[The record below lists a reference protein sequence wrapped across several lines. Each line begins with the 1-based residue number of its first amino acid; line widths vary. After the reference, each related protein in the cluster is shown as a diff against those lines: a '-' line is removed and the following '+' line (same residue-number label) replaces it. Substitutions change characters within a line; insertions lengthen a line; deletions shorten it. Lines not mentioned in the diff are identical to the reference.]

1 MTTDGCTSHPR
12 QRGVFILG
20 ITFVLLLLLV
30 FAPTR
35 WGTRSSVVQAA
46 PDVPTNSIV
55 INEFAAKGTEWVELY
70 NASPITQTLAG
81 WYLTD
86 AGACGTPTSAFTT
99 TLTPGA
105 FFVVNSGDAG
115 ANFNLS
121 NTGATLRLCDGAD
134 TEVDRV
140 AYGTAGGA
148 PIGPSTGVATY
159 STARVVDGQDTNN
172 DAADWNLDKTPTP
185 GAPNDVPA
193 TALGSSILID
203 EVDVYPASGND
214 MLELYNPTTS
224 PITVTGW
231 WISDGDD
238 FAQIVGTVV
247 VPAGGIV
254 ALDMSTDVQ
263 SEDFGV
269 NFTSTDVAYLFD
281 ANRVRVDQLGWSGE
295 FEDGCF
301 ARIPD
306 GAGPNDGYDW
316 TSSGGGSTLLDL
328 PCSLGALNGGP
339 VVINEFAAKGTEW
352 VELYNRSPMTLT
364 LTGWYLTDATCGGTT
379 NPITS
384 TTPITPG
391 GLFVVNNN
399 DPGDNFSLN
408 NSGDTLLLCTD
419 ANAIADIV
427 SYGNVGSAPLASA
440 SLAQYA
446 TARVQD
452 GVRTG
457 DDAAD
462 WNVDRTPT
470 MGMPNDVAGTAL
482 GSSVVL
488 NEIDV
493 FPTSGNDMLELY
505 NPTSMPITVTGWWI
519 SDGDD
524 WAVITSSIVITP
536 GGFATL
542 EEGVDWQA
550 ENTGVDFDSTDVA
563 YLFDATFT
571 RLDQIGWSGEFE
583 DNCFARVPDG
593 AGPHNGYDWTSS
605 GGGSTWLDQTCTLG
619 STNVPPAPSGAL
631 VVGKATSGL
640 AVIGETHSFTIT
652 ISTGANDVPN
662 VVLTDTLP
670 VSTTYVADSSGIT
683 PTMAA
688 PGVYVWSFGTVPMSS
703 TITFNLTV
711 TIDANVAPGTVL
723 TNTVTVSSDLVG
735 DDPSDNTA
743 QASTTAWPLVSIQQ
757 IQQVSDPATNDA
769 SPLVGQSV
777 WVEGIV
783 TSEPGD
789 IDTPNR
795 IMVIQDEAG
804 GPWSG
809 LVLFRSAGFDP
820 AMFPV
825 GTKVRVFGT
834 VTEYFG
840 LTELTTNLAMPIGTA
855 TPPAPYVLS
864 TGQFAEAD
872 PATSEQWEG
881 VFVEFQNATV
891 TNADLGY
898 GEWQFDDGS
907 GPTRADDLGE
917 KDGDLTYLPTL
928 GDLYGYIR
936 GIAWY
941 SFGNYK
947 LEPRSDADIRLVQT
961 TPTIVK
967 SAPLNVAPN
976 SVFTYTITITNEL
989 GYDLTGVVVTD
1000 RVPTANATLAQV
1012 LDGGTLNNG
1021 VISWMLG
1028 TVSDTASV
1036 QVRFVMTATGTF
1048 GSVIT
1053 NDAYGVVATN
1063 FPTPTLGTPVLTTI
1077 GDYTPIY
1084 TIQGNDFLSPFRGS
1098 PVKTRGVVV
1107 GFFEGN
1113 YPGSGSFNGFF
1124 IQDES
1129 GDGDPAT
1136 SDGIFVHV
1144 GTDAVSPTVQI
1155 GDVVTV
1161 TGTVEEFIE
1170 WDDNACPDTECITQ
1184 IRTSMANV
1192 QVAGTGSVTPTIITP
1207 VGDPTQADAYWES
1220 LEGMLVTAPNTQTVT
1235 GPTSFG
1241 AIYVIPGSEGV
1252 ERALR
1257 NTPQEGMPVG
1267 VRHYERYGNIG
1278 GADAPGLIVG
1288 SVVTDVA
1295 GPLGFSY
1302 GDYMV
1307 VTQPGKPWQVVSAKP
1322 LPDTPPAWSPPTTD
1336 TFSAATFNTLNFD
1349 AADPAVKMTKVVST
1363 VLQLGGPTF
1372 LALQEIDSTSVITDL
1387 ITNLAAAGVPYAY
1400 AASHPDIGGHGVALL
1415 WRTDQVTNTVWST
1428 QYQACSPNGSPSAP
1442 TYDSYCDAIPD
1453 EYPLFSRRPV
1463 VLTGTVML
1471 DSGPMDVVV
1480 IANHFKSKRG
1490 GAEAD
1495 ARRLEQGQFIGNL
1508 AAQLYANG
1516 SRNILIMGDLN
1527 DFEDSPPLQA
1537 IYASGV
1543 ITSTWYQL
1551 PPNERYS
1558 FIFEGVSQVLDHVL
1572 ISNDLLLALKG
1583 AGALRI
1589 DADYPYSPYADL
1601 SVVWRASDHDPV
1613 VATFGAIHRFYF
1625 PLLFK
1630 NAP

>member
-1 MTTDGCTSHPR
+1 MTTDGCSLRPFWRSTA
-12 QRGVFILG
+12 
-20 ITFVLLLLLV
+20 VLLLTFSLLLLFIFV
-30 FAPTR
+30 PALWVTR
-35 WGTRSSVVQAA
+35 TTVAHAA
-46 PDVPTNSIV
+46 PEGGALIV
-55 INEFAAKGTEWVELY
+55 INEFSVKSTDWVELY
-70 NASPITQTLAG
+70 NTTAVTQSVDG
-81 WYLTD
+81 WYVSD
-86 AGACGTPTSAFTT
+86 AGCGSPTT
-99 TLTPGA
+99 TMTGTIAPNGFRVLT
-105 FFVVNSGDAG
+105 VLDAG
-115 ANFNLS
+115 GNFNFNS
-121 NTGATLRLCDGAD
+121 TAEVISLCDNAHN
-134 TEVDRV
+134 EVDRV
-140 AYGTAGGA
+140 AYGIDGGA
-148 PIGPSTGVATY
+148 PVPPSNGAFIY
-159 STARVVDGQDTNN
+159 STARVADGQDTDN
-172 DAADWNLDKTPTP
+172 DAADWNLDSTPTS
-185 GAPNDVPA
+185 GAPNDAPG
-193 TALGSSILID
+193 TALGSSLLIN
-203 EVDVYPASGND
+203 EIDVYPDSGND
-214 MLELYNPTTS
+214 IIELYNPTTT
-224 PITVTGW
+224 PMTITGW
-231 WISDGDD
+231 WVSDGDEV
-238 FAQIVGTVV
+238 AQVVGTVV
-247 VPAGGIV
+247 VEPGSVV
-254 ALDMSTDVQ
+254 ALEV
-263 SEDFGV
+263 GV
-269 NFTSTDVAYLFD
+269 DLQDEGTTGLNFTSTDVAYLFD
-281 ANRVRVDQLGWSGE
+281 ENRVRVDQLGWNGE

-301 ARIPD
+301 ARVPD
-306 GAGPNDGYDW
+306 GAGPNDGYNW
-316 TSSGGGSTLLDL
+316 LSSGGGATLLDV

-339 VVINEFAAKGTEW
+339 VVINEFAPKGTEW
-352 VELYNRSPMTLT
+352 VELYNRSPLTQT
-364 LTGWYLTDATCGGTT
+364 LTGWYLTDAACTGATSL
-379 NPITS
+379 ITD
-384 TTPITPG
+384 TTPIAPG
-391 GLFVVNNN
+391 GFFTVTSGA
-399 DPGDNFSLN
+399 PGDNFALS
-408 NSGDTLLLCTD
+408 NSGDTLLLCM
-419 ANAIADIV
+419 ADNTLADSV
-427 SYGNVGSAPLASA
+427 AYGNSGGAPLASA
-440 SLAQYA
+440 TGGNNYSI
-446 TARVQD
+446 ARVSD

-462 WNVDRTPT
+462 WNVDKTPT
-470 MGMPNDVAGTAL
+470 RGTSNDVAGVAL
-482 GSSVVL
+482 GSSVVI
-488 NEIDV
+488 NEIDTV
-493 FPTSGNDMLELY
+493 PTSGNDHLELY
-505 NPTSMPITVTGWWI
+505 NPTTTPITVTGWWV

-524 WAVITSSIVITP
+524 WAVITSNIVVPP
-536 GGFATL
+536 GGFALL
-542 EEGVDWQA
+542 EENVDWQP
-550 ENTGVDFDSTDVA
+550 EDFGVDFGSTDVA
-563 YLFDATFT
+563 YLFDDSFV
-571 RLDQIGWSGEFE
+571 RIDQIGWNGEAE
-583 DNCFARVPDG
+583 DECFARVPDG
-593 AGPHNGYDWTSS
+593 AGPNDGYDWLSS

-619 STNVPPAPSGAL
+619 STNVLSTPGAAL
-631 VVGKATSGL
+631 AVSKATRGL
-640 AVIGETHSFTIT
+640 AVIGEAHTFTIT
-652 ISTGANDVPN
+652 LTTGANDAPN

-670 VSTTYVADSSGIT
+670 VSTTYVADNSGVT

-688 PGVYVWSFGTVPMSS
+688 PGVYVWNFGTVPMST

-711 TIDANVAPGTVL
+711 TIDANVAAGTVL
-723 TNTVTVSSDLVG
+723 TNTVEVASDLAG
-735 DDPSDNTA
+735 DDPADNVATA
-743 QASTTAWPLVSIQQ
+743 TTTAWPLVTIQQ
-757 IQQVSDPATNDA
+757 IQQVADPATSDA
-769 SPLVGQSV
+769 SLLVGQSV

-789 IDTPNR
+789 IDTPTR

-820 AMFPV
+820 AQFPV
-825 GTKVRVFGT
+825 GTKVRAFGT
-834 VTEYFG
+834 VTEYYG
-840 LTELTTNLAMPIGTA
+840 LTELTTTLAEPMGTA
-855 TPPAPYVLS
+855 TPPAPQVLN
-864 TGQFAEAD
+864 TGAFNDTD
-872 PATSEQWEG
+872 PAVSEQWEG
-881 VFVEFQNATV
+881 VLVEFQNATV
-891 TNADLGY
+891 TDADLGY

-928 GDLYGYIR
+928 GDIYGYIR

-947 LEPRSDADIRLVQT
+947 LEPRSDDDIRVVKT

-967 SAPLNVAPN
+967 QAPLNVAPN

-989 GYDLTGVVVTD
+989 GYDLTGVVITD
-1000 RVPTANATLAQV
+1000 RIPTANAALATV
-1012 LDGGTLNNG
+1012 LDGGTLSNG
-1021 VISWMLG
+1021 VVSWNVG
-1028 TVSDTASV
+1028 TVADMSSV
-1036 QVRFVMTATGTF
+1036 SVRFVMTATGAM

-1053 NDAYGVVATN
+1053 NDAYGVVADN
-1063 FPTPTLGTPVLTTI
+1063 FITPTLGAPVLTTI

-1084 TIQGNDFLSPFRGS
+1084 TIQGNDFLSPFRGM

-1124 IQDES
+1124 IQDET

-1144 GTDAVSPTVQI
+1144 GTDTVSPTLQI

-1192 QVAGTGSVTPTIITP
+1192 QVAGVGSVTPTVITP
-1207 VGDPTQADAYWES
+1207 VGDPVASETYWES

-1267 VRHYERYGNIG
+1267 VRHYERYGNIN

-1307 VTQPGKPWQVVSAKP
+1307 ITQPGKPWQVVSAKP
-1322 LPDTPPAWSPPTTD
+1322 LPDTPPSWSPPTTE
-1336 TFSAATFNTLNFD
+1336 TFTAATFNTLNFD

-1372 LALQEIDSTSVITDL
+1372 LALQEIDSTTVITDL
-1387 ITNLAAAGVPYAY
+1387 INNLAAQGIPYAY
-1400 AASHPDIGGHGVALL
+1400 AASHPDVGGHGVALL

-1428 QYQACSPNGSPSAP
+1428 QYQACSPNGSISASA
-1442 TYDSYCDAIPD
+1442 YDPYCDTIPG

-1463 VLTGTVML
+1463 VLTATVTL
-1471 DSGPMDVVV
+1471 NSNPLDVVV

-1490 GAEAD
+1490 GAESD

-1508 AAQLYANG
+1508 AQQLYNNG
-1516 SRNILIMGDLN
+1516 SRHIIIMGDLN

-1558 FIFEGVSQVLDHVL
+1558 YIFEGVSQVLDHVL

-1583 AGALRI
+1583 VSPLHLN
-1589 DADYPYSPYADL
+1589 ADYPFSPYADL
-1601 SVVWRASDHDPV
+1601 PVVWQTSDHDPV
-1613 VATFGAIHRFYF
+1613 VATFGAIRRIYM